1 MIENVDSASCCGM
14 RQLEVCGQP
23 GPGDWVGVQDQ
34 EKEPGGGNLLVVVP
48 AIPQAQIRSEM
59 TEKTR
64 GYV

>member
-1 MIENVDSASCCGM
+1 MIENVDGASCCGK

-23 GPGDWVGVQDQ
+23 GPSDWVGVQDQ
-34 EKEPGGGNLLVVVP
+34 EEESVGENLLMVVP
-48 AIPQAQIRSEM
+48 AIPQAQIRPEM